1 MHPTQRVRVW
11 RPAIFTMCEE
21 LEGASPATIAAAA
34 AKRAAAAPRGGL

>member
-1 MHPTQRVRVW
+1 VRVW

-21 LEGASPATIAAAA
+21 LEDASPATIAAAA